1 MSKAVD
7 RFSLKGRTAL
17 VTGAG
22 SGMGRHFVQTLA
34 DAGARV
40 VCAARRKDAIESIA
54 AEIRAKGQQAVAV
67 ELDIGNTESVTHAF
81 DAAEKAMG
89 GPIDLLVNNAGQI
102 VFAPFPDISDE
113 QWTNIM
119 NVNLM
124 GSMRMSREFSKRLIA
139 AGKPGSIINIT
150 SITGQQTKP
159 YLSIYGSAKAALI
172 QLTKQMAIDLLPHHI
187 RVNSI
192 APGYF
197 RTEMVDWYFDSP
209 EGKLEVENLPAKR
222 VGLLEEL
229 DGPLLLLASEAGSYM
244 NAAVIPVD
252 YGHVA
257 RISFT

>member
-1 MSKAVD
+1 MSKALE

-22 SGMGRHFVQTLA
+22 SGMGRHFVRTLA
-34 DAGARV
+34 ENGARV
-40 VCAARRKDAIESIA
+40 ICAARRKDAIESIA
-54 AEIRAKGQQAVAV
+54 AELRAQGHEAVAI
-67 ELDIGNTESVTHAF
+67 ELDIGNTDSVTRAF
-81 DAAEKAMG
+81 DAAEKVFG
-89 GPIDLLVNNAGQI
+89 SIDLLVNNAGQI

-139 AGKPGSIINIT
+139 KSAPGSIINIT

-172 QLTKQMAIDLLPHHI
+172 QLTKQMAIDLLPHGI